1 MKSSRILVVGSVN
14 MDLFMNLYKMPEAG
28 ETLVEDG
35 GVAYIPGGRGASA
48 STAFI
53 RLGSEAVFSA
63 KLGADLHGQKLY
75 QFLRE
80 SGINTSF
87 MKVDSDDPTGLSVVL
102 KEGDGAR
109 RTVVYPGAN
118 LNLTA
123 DNVEEAFSSSPDA
136 LYISLESNV
145 QTVISAMRG
154 AVSRDIPIFV
164 DATPASADYPLEKLP
179 ECEIFSPNEDET
191 EAFVGIRPVGADAS
205 LRAALALYRRVKCK
219 YLVIK
224 QGDRGAFIYDG
235 KHYFMI
241 PSVRVGKTLD
251 TSAAGDAFGA
261 AMTVSYLTDGDIKNA
276 VKFGIVAGA
285 ITVTKKGGLTSIPTE
300 AEILDYMAK
309 NPS

>member
-1 MKSSRILVVGSVN
+1 MKQSRILVVGSVN
-14 MDLFMNLYKMPEAG
+14 MDLFINVYKMPEAG

-48 STAFI
+48 STAFS
-53 RLGSEAVFSA
+53 RLGYETVFSA
-63 KLGADLHGQKLY
+63 KLGADLHGQTLY
-75 QFLRE
+75 QFLRDTR
-80 SGINTSF
+80 INTSF
-87 MKVDSDDPTGLSVVL
+87 IKVDSDDPSGLSVIM
-102 KEGDGAR
+102 KEGSGDR

-136 LYISLESNV
+136 LYISLEPNA

-154 AVSRDIPIFV
+154 AMARDIPIFV

-191 EAFVGIRPVGADAS
+191 EAFVGVRPVGADAS
-205 LRAALALYRRVKCK
+205 LRAALALYKRVKCK
-219 YLVIK
+219 YIVIK

-241 PSVRVGKTLD
+241 PSIRVGKTVD

-261 AMTVSYLTDGDIKNA
+261 AMTASYLHDKDIKKA
-276 VKFGIVAGA
+276 VKLGIVAGA
-285 ITVTKKGGLTSIPTE
+285 ITVTRMGGLTSVPTE
-300 AEILDYMAK
+300 AEIVECLEK
-309 NPS
+309 NPI